1 MVQQNVK
8 PPGKLHA
15 ACDECRTRKLK
26 CSGHTPRCVRCQKEK
41 IECVYSPQKQMG
53 RPRKRMRGDEADEPT
68 EILAV
73 VRDEHVEVWN
83 DFSGMPDFTD
93 LDSLLSPPLL
103 QDVQSSDGSAGNEII
118 TPHHHDL
125 SLQDQFQVP
134 SGYNDVYTLDTTVD
148 PLLWNLAPD
157 IQPDIQPIGSHH
169 TFSDQPTTGQCSCLT
184 TTWLTLTELQAVV
197 TFHFPQVVLP
207 LRKAMTSL
215 SELIHCKQCPRESYS
230 AIQNVQ
236 SIVSVMKAVVE
247 RFNKVLIEVDREALR
262 LEETGQ
268 KKPYRI
274 GDNNPALQHLHT
286 GTLDCP
292 MGFNI
297 EIEGKD
303 WKKLVK
309 TALKTEVYGGGSNPR
324 PLLDLVKESEARQ
337 ESWHTKSHSW
347 SDEMKQLHAGR
358 SGCDNSGACEA
369 LGAQHIRR
377 AINNL
382 RWD

>member
-1 MVQQNVK
+1 
-8 PPGKLHA
+8 
-15 ACDECRTRKLK
+15 
-26 CSGHTPRCVRCQKEK
+26 
-41 IECVYSPQKQMG
+41 MG
-53 RPRKRMRGDEADEPT
+53 RPRKRMREDEADEPT
-68 EILAV
+68 EIPAV
-73 VRDEHVEVWN
+73 VRDEHVDVWN

-118 TPHHHDL
+118 TPQHHDL

-134 SGYNDVYTLDTTVD
+134 SGCNDTYTLDTTVD

-215 SELIHCKQCPRESYS
+215 SELIHCNQCPRESYS

-337 ESWHTKSHSW
+337 ESWHTKNHSW

-358 SGCDNSGACEA
+358 PECDNSGACEA

>member
-1 MVQQNVK
+1 MVQENVK
-8 PPGKLHA
+8 PAGRLHA

-26 CSGHTPRCVRCQKEK
+26 CSGDTPRCVRCQKEK
-41 IECVYSPQKQMG
+41 VECVYSPQKRMG
-53 RPRKRMRGDEADEPT
+53 RPRKRMREDEADEPT
-68 EILAV
+68 GLSAV
-73 VRDEHVEVWN
+73 VQDEHADVWN
-83 DFSGMPDFTD
+83 DFPGMSNFTD
-93 LDSLLSPPLL
+93 LNSLTSPSLL

-118 TPHHHDL
+118 TPQPHEL
-125 SLQDQFQVP
+125 IPQDQFEVP
-134 SGYNDVYTLDTTVD
+134 SGCNNAYTLDTTMD

-157 IQPDIQPIGSHH
+157 IQPDIQPIDSHD
-169 TFSDQPTTGQCSCLT
+169 TFSSQSNTGQCSCLT

-207 LRKAMTSL
+207 LRKAMTAL
-215 SELIHCKQCPRESYS
+215 SELIHCDQCPRESYS

-247 RFNKVLIEVDREALR
+247 RFNRVLIEVDREAVR

-274 GDNNPALQHLHT
+274 GDNNPALLHLHT

-324 PLLDLVKESEARQ
+324 PLLDLVKESETRQ
-337 ESWHTKSHSW
+337 ENWHNNRHSW
-347 SDEMKQLHAGR
+347 SDEMKQLHGGR
-358 SGCDNSGACEA
+358 PECDNSGACEA

-377 AINNL
+377 AIDNL
-382 RWD
+382 RWG

>member
-53 RPRKRMRGDEADEPT
+53 RPRKRMREDEADEPT
-68 EILAV
+68 EIPAV
-73 VRDEHVEVWN
+73 VRDEHVDVWN

-118 TPHHHDL
+118 TPQHHDL
-125 SLQDQFQVP
+125 SLHDQFQVP
-134 SGYNDVYTLDTTVD
+134 SGCNDAYTLDTTVD
-148 PLLWNLAPD
+148 PLLWNLAPN

-169 TFSDQPTTGQCSCLT
+169 TFSDQPTTGQL
-184 TTWLTLTELQAVV
+184 
-197 TFHFPQVVLP
+197 
-207 LRKAMTSL
+207 
-215 SELIHCKQCPRESYS
+215 
-230 AIQNVQ
+230 
-236 SIVSVMKAVVE
+236 SVMKAVVE

-337 ESWHTKSHSW
+337 ESWHTKNHSW

-358 SGCDNSGACEA
+358 PECDNSGACEA